1 MRALR
6 RVADGVAAGVS
17 AEVLPVSQFI
27 PEGIILVI
35 GFVFAFVA
43 IGVAAI
49 SALFLRALD
58 GVNRRLDSIER
69 YLESESASRRPT
81 TTPPPPPPFVRVQQ

>member
-1 MRALR
+1 VCALW

-17 AEVLPVSQFI
+17 AAVQLMNWVTAVW
-27 PEGIILVI
+27 GLAVMIL
-35 GFVFAFVA
+35 GVA
-43 IGVAAI
+43 IAASVI
-49 SALFLRALD
+49 NDALNKLR
-58 GVNRRLDSIER
+58 RRLDSIER